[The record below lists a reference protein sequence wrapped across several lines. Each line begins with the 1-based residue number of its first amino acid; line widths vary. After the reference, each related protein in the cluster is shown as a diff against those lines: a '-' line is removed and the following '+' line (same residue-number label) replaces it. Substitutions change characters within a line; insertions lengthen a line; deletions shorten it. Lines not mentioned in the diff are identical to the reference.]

1 MMLKPN
7 LAMLDEIDSGLDVD
21 AVRLVSKGMP
31 ARVKCA
37 VNVLQKAMTKE
48 KGSVIIHMMMA
59 KKGPWDLFFALKNPA
74 KENGKNANR
83 MPEII
88 LGLMKEKKYNERGQT
103 EPDNGL
109 NLGENAVFQHS
120 AGAD

>member
-48 KGSVIIHMMMA
+48 KGSVIIHMKSA
-59 KKGPWDLFFALKNPA
+59 KKVPRDFFFALKIRRR
-74 KENGKNANR
+74 KMVKMQIECRK
-83 MPEII
+83 
-88 LGLMKEKKYNERGQT
+88 
-103 EPDNGL
+103 
-109 NLGENAVFQHS
+109 
-120 AGAD
+120 

>member
-7 LAMLDEIDSGLDVD
+7 LAMLDETDSGLDVD

-59 KKGPWDLFFALKNPA
+59 KKRSMGPFFL
-74 KENGKNANR
+74 R
-83 MPEII
+83 
-88 LGLMKEKKYNERGQT
+88 
-103 EPDNGL
+103 
-109 NLGENAVFQHS
+109 
-120 AGAD
+120 